1 MSEWHFN
8 HLGGSSQSVFP
19 GIPALPLSTCV
30 SSGLSLN
37 LSEPQFLSFFFLLI
51 NLF

>member
-8 HLGGSSQSVFP
+8 HLGCSSQSVFP